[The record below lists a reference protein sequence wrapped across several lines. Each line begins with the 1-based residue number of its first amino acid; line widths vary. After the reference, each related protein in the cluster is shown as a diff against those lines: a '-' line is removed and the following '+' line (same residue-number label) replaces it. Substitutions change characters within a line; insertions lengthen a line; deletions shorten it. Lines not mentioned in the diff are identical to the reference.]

1 VRDSHAAIA
10 AAQGNSVSLSYILI
24 GSVRALLGA
33 TPRWIGSKPEDRQ
46 RIYFANHTSHI
57 DTVALWSALPPDLR
71 AKTRTAAAAD
81 YWGSSALK
89 RTIALQA
96 LNAVLIDRKRADPEA
111 DPLRPL
117 YDVLEAGQSI
127 IIFPE
132 GTRGPERLPAPFKSG
147 LYHLAQRFPDVE
159 LIPVYLDN
167 LHRSMPKGT
176 FFPVPL
182 ICTVRFGAPLPRIAD
197 EDKSA
202 FLERARN
209 AVIELAK

>member
-1 VRDSHAAIA
+1 MW
-10 AAQGNSVSLSYILI
+10 LSYVLI

-33 TPRWIGSKPEDRQ
+33 TPRWVGSKPEQRQ

-57 DTVALWSALPPDLR
+57 DTVAIWSALTPDLR

-89 RTIALQA
+89 RTIALKA
-96 LNAVLIDRKRADPEA
+96 LNAVLIDRKRTDPQA
-111 DPLRPL
+111 DPLGPL
-117 YDVLEAGQSI
+117 HDVLDAGQSV

-132 GTRGPERLPAPFKSG
+132 GTRQPQPLPGAFKSG

-176 FFPVPL
+176 YLPVPL
-182 ICTVRFGAPLPRIAD
+182 ICTVRFGAPLPRILE

-202 FLERARN
+202 FLERART